1 MILNPSVNTYNKG
14 DMLTPLG
21 LNKGSIGMYQ
31 VVHCNSVLSVVS
43 LVGLNGSTQVCYW
56 ERVRSLLPG
65 TSHKPR
71 PREPTGFSTSG
82 TPRVWIKR
90 FQVSLGNQ

>member
-31 VVHCNSVLSVVS
+31 VVHCNSV
-43 LVGLNGSTQVCYW
+43 
-56 ERVRSLLPG
+56 
-65 TSHKPR
+65 
-71 PREPTGFSTSG
+71 
-82 TPRVWIKR
+82 
-90 FQVSLGNQ
+90 